1 MEGGKIDINA
11 VDVNKTTALH
21 IAAKSGNPDIVEFL
35 LEHGADIKLKDYRGR
50 NALDAAIDKDQ
61 RMSIISILKSSSWKE
76 ALRTATVRTSKWNN
90 VTKLDTPMRRLIEK
104 FPEEAAFVL
113 DRCYKETKSGDDVS
127 VEMNWEF
134 IEDTFNYKKKMDKS
148 DIAVAKWRWNKLFDF
163 DNKDGEYEHI
173 TEHKTDA
180 DADNA
185 EETFSEPYT
194 KDFQLRMRN
203 HPLMKMVG
211 HNRAELLNHPLC
223 LALIR

>member
-76 ALRTATVRTSKWNN
+76 ALRTATARKWNN

-104 FPEEAAFVL
+104 FPDEAALVL
-113 DRCYKETKSGDDVS
+113 DRCY
-127 VEMNWEF
+127 
-134 IEDTFNYKKKMDKS
+134 
-148 DIAVAKWRWNKLFDF
+148 
-163 DNKDGEYEHI
+163 
-173 TEHKTDA
+173 
-180 DADNA
+180 
-185 EETFSEPYT
+185 
-194 KDFQLRMRN
+194 
-203 HPLMKMVG
+203 
-211 HNRAELLNHPLC
+211 
-223 LALIR
+223 

>member
-11 VDVNKTTALH
+11 VDMNKTTALH
-21 IAAKSGNPDIVEFL
+21 IAAKSGNPEIVEFL

-76 ALRTATVRTSKWNN
+76 ALRTATARTSKWN
-90 VTKLDTPMRRLIEK
+90 TKLDTPMRRLIEK
-104 FPEEAAFVL
+104 FPEEAELVL
-113 DRCYKETKSGDDVS
+113 DRCYKETKSGDDIS

-134 IEDTFNYKKKMDKS
+134 IEDTFNYKRLDKS
-148 DIAVAKWRWNKLFDF
+148 DMVNAKWRWNKLFDF

-173 TEHKTDA
+173 TEQKTY

-185 EETFSEPYT
+185 EGEDTFSEPYT